1 MLVEIKSEMKKEIVA
16 SEMLATIA
24 IFIDEE
30 IIPLTFPSSFFPL
43 E

>member
-1 MLVEIKSEMKKEIVA
+1 MLVEIKCETKKEITA
-16 SEMLATIA
+16 SEMLAIIA

-43 E
+43 K